1 MMEIMSNWKCADR
14 IDNASV
20 QIGVMGWYGVS
31 AANKSYSRDMI
42 NIDRVQYFQ
51 NVVLIGK
58 ERKW

>member
-20 QIGVMGWYGVS
+20 QIGVMAWYGVS

>member
-20 QIGVMGWYGVS
+20 QIGVMVWCGVS

-42 NIDRVQYFQ
+42 NIDRVPYFQ